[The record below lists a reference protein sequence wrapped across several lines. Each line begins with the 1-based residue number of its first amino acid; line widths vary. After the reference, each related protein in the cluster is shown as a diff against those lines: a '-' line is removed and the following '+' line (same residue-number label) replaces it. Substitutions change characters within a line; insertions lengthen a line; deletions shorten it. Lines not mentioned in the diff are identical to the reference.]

1 MKLSR
6 LRLSATTALLL
17 AASAAGADDCP
28 SVRSKDQAT
37 EQPPFAG
44 TLFIHPDIVTDSDPT
59 TFESINYQGRSLRT
73 MFDRR
78 KDAWIRA
85 YPYLFDASYQDGLRI
100 EVQVNPEFEG
110 RDKAQAEAEAL
121 KYARM
126 IGQLPTLLRVDVET
140 VWIHR
145 GNNSLGGG
153 NNNLLIHT
161 GHADSLAQRELLEE
175 GFIHEASHTSLDPG
189 RVRSPDW
196 CAAQAQDGR
205 FISTYA
211 RDYPE
216 REDVAE
222 SFPTYLAVRHRAD
235 RLPRSLVDTIL
246 QAIPNRIEYFDNQPF
261 AGMWCPIKVSD
272 CRNEPHEM
280 TPGMR
285 HAAPQERAGSG
296 DSGDFKEYDLALLPG
311 LKSEGAGIVTE
322 IIFVNRTRSDISY
335 YWVDYEGLERFY
347 GVVRPNESVT
357 QSTYDGHVWV
367 VKDMNGDALAV
378 FRAGRTTGRAVV
390 GTEP

>member
-17 AASAAGADDCP
+17 AASAAGADDGP

-110 RDKAQAEAEAL
+110 RDKAQAEAL

-175 GFIHEASHTSLDPG
+175 GSYMRHPTLRSIQVVSG
-189 RVRSPDW
+189 RRIGVPPKRKTGD
-196 CAAQAQDGR
+196 
-205 FISTYA
+205 
-211 RDYPE
+211 
-216 REDVAE
+216 
-222 SFPTYLAVRHRAD
+222 SFPPMLATTRSGKT
-235 RLPRSLVDTIL
+235 LPRASRPTWRCDTG
-246 QAIPNRIEYFDNQPF
+246 RT
-261 AGMWCPIKVSD
+261 D
-272 CRNEPHEM
+272 CR
-280 TPGMR
+280 
-285 HAAPQERAGSG
+285 
-296 DSGDFKEYDLALLPG
+296 DL
-311 LKSEGAGIVTE
+311 
-322 IIFVNRTRSDISY
+322 
-335 YWVDYEGLERFY
+335 W
-347 GVVRPNESVT
+347 
-357 QSTYDGHVWV
+357 
-367 VKDMNGDALAV
+367 
-378 FRAGRTTGRAVV
+378 
-390 GTEP
+390 